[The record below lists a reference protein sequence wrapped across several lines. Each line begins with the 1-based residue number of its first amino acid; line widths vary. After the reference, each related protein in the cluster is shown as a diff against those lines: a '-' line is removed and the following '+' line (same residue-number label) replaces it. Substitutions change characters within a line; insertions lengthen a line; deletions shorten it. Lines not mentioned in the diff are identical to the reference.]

1 MKLPLAEME
10 KILGGAGVWEEI
22 GISVGHVEC
31 DLQMELFTRQR
42 LDIRDWRADES
53 SGSHQHTG
61 GI

>member
-31 DLQMELFTRQR
+31 DLQMELFTRHR
-42 LDIRDWRADES
+42 LDI
-53 SGSHQHTG
+53 
-61 GI
+61 